1 MSYAPR
7 VAVLSYPMLF
17 QNQGGLQVQVLET
30 VAALQRLGV
39 DAQIIDPSREKLED
53 FELVHIFSA
62 INGNHRIAEQ
72 AKAIGRPV
80 VTSPLIRPHWTR
92 TLGRKARLLES
103 LVGRLTHWEVKT
115 EYRHI
120 RSCLENS
127 DRLVALGSIE
137 GNCIVEA
144 FGISPARIDIIPNG
158 IPERFFT
165 ANSRLFQSST
175 GIAPGFVLCVASI
188 NPHKN
193 QAGLV
198 DAVKD
203 LGIQVVLIG
212 PCLETNRPY
221 LERMTAQSNVK
232 YLGSL
237 AYDDPLLASAYAS
250 AGLFCLPSQ
259 SEVMPLSVM
268 ESLAAGTPVVMT
280 RHHCMDL
287 SNFKNVIKEVS
298 PLDRAAIRASVEHF
312 TKNPPEKTVCQ
323 ASVQHLTWSAVG
335 TSLLTCYNK
344 LVQHK

>member
-1 MSYAPR
+1 MLHAPR

-30 VAALQRLGV
+30 VGALQRLGV
-39 DAQIIDPSREKLED
+39 DARIIDPSRDKLAD
-53 FELVHIFSA
+53 FDLVHIFSA

-72 AKAIGRPV
+72 AKAIGKPV
-80 VTSPLIRPHWTR
+80 ITSPLIQPHWTR
-92 TLGRKARLLES
+92 ALGRKAHWLES

-127 DRLVALGSIE
+127 DKLVALGSLE
-137 GNCIVEA
+137 SRCIIEA
-144 FGISPARIDIIPNG
+144 FDIPPTRIEIIPNG

-165 ANSRLFQSST
+165 ADLQLFQSST
-175 GIAPGFVLCVASI
+175 GIAPGFVLCAASI
-188 NPHKN
+188 NPYKN

-198 DAVKD
+198 SALKD
-203 LGIQVVLIG
+203 LDIRIVLIG
-212 PCLETNRPY
+212 PCLEANRRY
-221 LERMTAQSNVK
+221 LDSMTAQPNVT

-237 AYDDPLLASAYAS
+237 AHDDPLLAAAYAA

-280 RHHCMDL
+280 RHHGMDL
-287 SNFKNVIKEVS
+287 GGFKHLVQEVS
-298 PLDRAAIRASVEHF
+298 PSDGAAIRAAVEHF
-312 TKNPPEKTVCQ
+312 LKNPPESAACQ
-323 ASVQHLTWSAVG
+323 AAVQHLTWDAVG
-335 TSLLTCYNK
+335 TALLTCYNQ
-344 LVQHK
+344 LMQQ